1 MKIKYLSAF
10 AIGATCLILPD
21 LAGAQNLATGSQK
34 KKTYEDSKSRLKV
47 SRPRAA
53 LEDLGYVIG
62 DGIILSPTISTE
74 VGHDTNPDSLYSE
87 PSSAYGMIDGS
98 MVLGFVKPN
107 QALTF
112 ALKSKF
118 MELEGLATSE
128 RWDAGVTI
136 DAFKRFANGIEIS
149 GGALHLHDA
158 ISFTENESTAGYV
171 QAEYKNN
178 FLESYGRA
186 ITHQVR
192 YLSQEAIPSTI
203 AVNLRPYYFNKEF
216 NLQRTETTAGLLLYR
231 NRMFAPYVEG
241 GHASIDY
248 TDQSIA
254 ALNRDARDYWGV
266 AGIRFTLAP
275 QLRADVGYRYNKRI
289 TDDLT
294 ISSHEAD
301 YVDARITWAPVNN
314 FSAIYEVDRKI
325 GEAMSAQSR
334 LAEVTTH
341 GISLQYKPSAR
352 LLYSIRAQQRRSV
365 DQGAQASFRERIYQ
379 SETSFDLN
387 NKSQLY
393 LSTLWSQMKEEE
405 SLASYDRFKVAVG
418 LRVKYNDAKSGPWA
432 SLVDELRALPID
444 NKILDTTIS
453 YNHMFLPTM
462 RMMVITDPFLDNVW
476 SHVTDHNGHVHGPR
490 LDLAIS
496 EMTAPNVFGDTHLH
510 LGLKGFY
517 GRYRSTYSSD
527 CNFTSTFDC
536 LYINIRDV
544 NLADDNNTGPFGRLL
559 ARTKKTVQHWGIAV
573 ESPLKRE
580 MTTGSM
586 KDARKVIVP
595 TPWRFGLSVKAIE
608 QDTDLYAIDTSVPD
622 PIDYDE
628 ELDTYYYGIYA
639 SFHKDYR
646 LQEDLKLALTAEGGV
661 YFADTNY
668 DGYYVAYYPTGG
680 MNYTID
686 RGTAAANKQKETFIG
701 SLKFDLEKNLNWGK
715 ISLNG
720 QAEYYSYVPRLKYND
735 DDLAGGGNLDINGT
749 QRGTIITEGHAVSL
763 SLGGRVSVP
772 IEKIVQ

>member
-1 MKIKYLSAF
+1 MKNIYLSAF
-10 AIGATCLILPD
+10 AIGASCFL
-21 LAGAQNLATGSQK
+21 LADGALAQSLATGTQK

-53 LEDLGYVIG
+53 LEDLGYVLG
-62 DGIILSPTISTE
+62 DGIILSPTITTE
-74 VGHDTNPDSLYSE
+74 AGHDTNHDSLYSDR
-87 PSSAYGMIDGS
+87 SSAYGMIDGS
-98 MVLGFVKPN
+98 MVLGFVKPD
-107 QALTF
+107 QAITF

-118 MELEGLATSE
+118 MELENLATSE

-136 DAFKRFANGIEIS
+136 DAFKRFANGVEIS

-171 QAEYKNN
+171 QVEYKND
-178 FLESYGRA
+178 FLESYGRS

-192 YLSQEAIPSTI
+192 YLSQEAIPNSI
-203 AVNLRPYYFNKEF
+203 AVNLRPYYLNKEF
-216 NLQRTETTAGLLLYR
+216 NIQRTEQSAGVLLYR

-241 GHASIDY
+241 GYASIDY
-248 TDQSIA
+248 IDQSIA
-254 ALNRDARDYWGV
+254 AMNRDARDYWGV

-289 TDDLT
+289 TDDNT
-294 ISSHEAD
+294 VMSHDAD
-301 YVDARITWAPVNN
+301 YVDARITWAPVDN
-314 FSAIYEVDRKI
+314 FRAAFEVDRKI

-334 LAEVTTH
+334 LSEVTTH

-352 LLYSIRAQQRRSV
+352 LLYSIRAQQKRSV
-365 DQGAQASFRERIYQ
+365 DQGARASFRERVYQ
-379 SETSFDLN
+379 SETTYDLN

-444 NKILDTTIS
+444 NKIIDTTFS
-453 YNHMFLPTM
+453 YNYMILPTM

-490 LDLAIS
+490 LNLALS
-496 EMTAPNVFGDTHLH
+496 EMAAPNLFGDTHLR
-510 LGLKGFY
+510 LGLKGFF
-517 GRYRSTYSSD
+517 GRYKSRYSSD
-527 CNFTSTFDC
+527 CNFTNTYDC

-559 ARTKKTVQHWGIAV
+559 ATTKKIVHHWGIAI

-586 KDARKVIVP
+586 KDARKVVVP
-595 TPWRFGLSVKAIE
+595 TPWRFGLSIKAIE
-608 QDTDLYAIDTSVPD
+608 QDTKLHAIDTSVPD
-622 PIDYDE
+622 PIDYE
-628 ELDTYYYGIYA
+628 EDLDTYYYGIYA
-639 SFHKDYR
+639 SYHKDYR
-646 LQEDLKLALTAEGGV
+646 LKEDLKLALTAEGGV

-680 MNYTID
+680 MNYVVD
-686 RGTAAANKQKETFIG
+686 RGNATGNKQKETFIG
-701 SLKFDLEKNLNWGK
+701 SLKFDLEKSLDWGK
-715 ISLNG
+715 VSFNG
-720 QAEYYSYVPRLKYND
+720 QAEYYSYVPRMKYND

-749 QRGTIITEGHAVSL
+749 QAGTIITEGHAVSF

-772 IEKIVQ
+772 LEKLAQ